1 MLLVLITV
9 DVVVDAVVVVVVV
22 VVIAVAVA
30 VVVVVVVVVDLPV
43 YCLFIAH
50 LVMKRRE
57 EFTERC
63 IGKQTQT
70 SVGVLSVLI
79 QYWRVQKRTT

>member
-9 DVVVDAVVVVVVV
+9 DVVVDAVVVVV

-30 VVVVVVVVVDLPV
+30 VVVVVVVVVVDLPV
-43 YCLFIAH
+43 YCLLIAH